1 MAQFYSAKRRV
12 TTRQIITVTVNDLDP
27 FGQGVARHQ
36 GKALFVS
43 GLLPQEQAEVVLVE
57 DKKQY
62 ARAQVKRRLSD
73 SPQRQAP
80 RCPHFGI
87 CGGCQQQ
94 HASVELQQQ
103 SKRAALAR
111 LMKREV
117 DDIIAASPW
126 GYRRR
131 ARLSLNYQPKTQQ
144 LQIGFRKANSSEI
157 VDVVQCPVLV
167 PTLGALLPAVREC
180 LSGLQSLRQLGHVEL
195 VQADNGPLMVL
206 RHTAALPAADKEKL
220 ERFSQSHG
228 LSLYLAPQSEIL
240 EQIRGEAPW
249 YTSDGLRLVF
259 SPRDFIQVNDGVN
272 QLMVR
277 TALEWLDIQP
287 QDRVLDLF
295 CGMGNFTLPLAKR
308 AAQVVGV
315 EGVPALVAKGQ
326 ENAALNALHNVTF
339 FHENLEEDVTRQA
352 WAKHGFDKVLLD
364 PARAGAA
371 GVMLHIIKL
380 APRRVVY
387 VSCNPAT
394 LARDS
399 DVLLQAGYTIQR
411 LAMLDMFPH
420 TGHLESMV
428 LFEHKNHSNRSAA
441 SSTGAGD

>member
-36 GKALFVS
+36 GKALFIS
-43 GLLPQEQAEVVLVE
+43 GLLPQEQADVVVVE

-80 RCPHFGI
+80 RCPHFDI

-94 HASVELQQQ
+94 HASIELQQQ

-111 LMKREV
+111 LMKRDV

-131 ARLSLNYQPKTQQ
+131 ARLSLNYQPKSQQ
-144 LQIGFRKANSSEI
+144 LQMGFRKANASEI

-180 LSGLQSLRQLGHVEL
+180 LSELKSVRQLGHVEL

-240 EQIRGEAPW
+240 EHIRGEAPW

-326 ENAALNALHNVTF
+326 ENAALNGLHNVTF
-339 FHENLEEDVTRQA
+339 FHENLEEDVTRQV

-428 LFEHKNHSNRSAA
+428 LFEHKNHSNRSEAA
-441 SSTGAGD
+441 SSEAGD

>member
-167 PTLGALLPAVREC
+167 PALGALLPAVREC
-180 LSGLQSLRQLGHVEL
+180 LSGLQSQRQLGHVEL

-240 EQIRGEAPW
+240 EHIRGEAPW

-272 QLMVR
+272 QLMVH

-315 EGVPALVAKGQ
+315 EGVPALVVKAR

-441 SSTGAGD
+441 ASTGAGD

>member
-272 QLMVR
+272 QLMVH

-352 WAKHGFDKVLLD
+352 WAKHGFDKVLFD

-441 SSTGAGD
+441 ASTGAGD

>member
-111 LMKREV
+111 LMKRDV

-167 PTLGALLPAVREC
+167 PALGALLPAVREC
-180 LSGLQSLRQLGHVEL
+180 LSGLQSQRQLGHVEL

-240 EQIRGEAPW
+240 EHIRGEAPW

-326 ENAALNALHNVTF
+326 ENAALNGLHNVTF

-428 LFEHKNHSNRSAA
+428 LFEHKNHSNRSEAA
-441 SSTGAGD
+441 SSEAGD

>member
-167 PTLGALLPAVREC
+167 PALGALLPAVREC

-272 QLMVR
+272 QLMVH
-277 TALEWLDIQP
+277 TAMEWLDIQP

-428 LFEHKNHSNRSAA
+428 LFEHKNHSNRGAA
-441 SSTGAGD
+441 ASTGAGD

>member
-36 GKALFVS
+36 GKALFMS
-43 GLLPQEQAEVVLVE
+43 GLLPQEQADVVVVE

-94 HASVELQQQ
+94 HASIELQQQ

-111 LMKREV
+111 LMKRDV

-131 ARLSLNYQPKTQQ
+131 ARLSLNYQPKSQQ
-144 LQIGFRKANSSEI
+144 LQMGFRKANASEI

-180 LSGLQSLRQLGHVEL
+180 LSELKSVRQLGHVEL

-220 ERFSQSHG
+220 ERFSQSHC

-240 EQIRGEAPW
+240 EHIRGEAPW

-326 ENAALNALHNVTF
+326 ENAALNGLHNVTF

-428 LFEHKNHSNRSAA
+428 LFEHKNHSNRSEAA
-441 SSTGAGD
+441 SSEAGD

>member
-36 GKALFVS
+36 GKALFVP

-62 ARAQVKRRLSD
+62 ARAQVKRRLND
-73 SPQRQAP
+73 SPQRVAP
-80 RCPHFGI
+80 RCAHFGV
-87 CGGCQQQ
+87 CGGCQQ
-94 HASVELQQQ
+94 HASIELQQQ
-103 SKRAALAR
+103 SKRAALSR
-111 LMKREV
+111 LMKRDV
-117 DDIIAASPW
+117 DDIIAAEPW

-144 LQIGFRKANSSEI
+144 LQMGFRKANSSEI
-157 VDVVQCPVLV
+157 IDVVQCPVLA
-167 PTLGALLPAVREC
+167 PQLEALLPAVREC
-180 LSGLQSLRQLGHVEL
+180 LTSLQSQRHLGHVEL

-206 RHTAALPAADKEKL
+206 RHTAALTAADKEKL
-220 ERFSQSHG
+220 ERFSQTHG

-240 EQIRGEAPW
+240 EHIRGDEPW

-272 QLMVR
+272 QKMVS
-277 TALEWLDIQP
+277 TALAWLDIQP

-295 CGMGNFTLPLAKR
+295 CGMGNFTLPLAK
-308 AAQVVGV
+308 AAASVVGV
-315 EGVPALVAKGQ
+315 EGVPALVAKGR
-326 ENAALNALHNVTF
+326 ENAALNGLQNVTF

-352 WAKHGFDKVLLD
+352 WAKHGFDKILLD
-364 PARAGAA
+364 PARAGAP
-371 GVMLHIIKL
+371 GVMAHIIKL

-399 DVLLQAGYTIQR
+399 EALLQAGYRIQR

-420 TGHLESMV
+420 TGHLESIV
-428 LFEHKNHSNRSAA
+428 LFEREL
-441 SSTGAGD
+441 T

>member
-1 MAQFYSAKRRV
+1 MVQFYSAKRRV

-272 QLMVR
+272 QLMVH

-441 SSTGAGD
+441 ASTGAGD

>member
-36 GKALFVS
+36 GKALFVP

-62 ARAQVKRRLSD
+62 ARAQVKRRLND
-73 SPQRQAP
+73 SPQRVAP
-80 RCPHFGI
+80 RCPHFGV

-94 HASVELQQQ
+94 HASIELQQQ
-103 SKRAALAR
+103 SKRAALSR
-111 LMKREV
+111 LMKRDV
-117 DDIIAASPW
+117 DDIIAAEPW

-144 LQIGFRKANSSEI
+144 LQMGFRKANSSEI
-157 VDVVQCPVLV
+157 IDVVQCPVLV
-167 PTLGALLPAVREC
+167 PQLETLLPAVREC
-180 LSGLQSLRQLGHVEL
+180 LTSLQSQRQLGHVEL

-206 RHTAALPAADKEKL
+206 RHTAALTAADKEKL
-220 ERFSQSHG
+220 ERFSQTHG

-240 EQIRGEAPW
+240 EHIRGDEPW

-272 QLMVR
+272 QKMVR
-277 TALEWLDIQP
+277 TALAWLDIQP

-295 CGMGNFTLPLAKR
+295 CGMGNFTLPLAK
-308 AAQVVGV
+308 AAASVVGV
-315 EGVPALVAKGQ
+315 EGVPALVAKGR
-326 ENAALNALHNVTF
+326 ENAALNGLQNVTF

-352 WAKHGFDKVLLD
+352 WAKHGFDKILLD
-364 PARAGAA
+364 PARAGAP
-371 GVMLHIIKL
+371 GVMAHIIKL

-399 DVLLQAGYTIQR
+399 EALLQAGYRIQR

-420 TGHLESMV
+420 TGHLESIV
-428 LFEHKNHSNRSAA
+428 LFEREL
-441 SSTGAGD
+441 T

>member
-36 GKALFVS
+36 GKALFIS
-43 GLLPQEQAEVVLVE
+43 GLLPQEQADVVVVE

-94 HASVELQQQ
+94 HASIELQQQ

-131 ARLSLNYQPKTQQ
+131 ARLSLNYQPKSQQ
-144 LQIGFRKANSSEI
+144 LQMGFRKANASEI

-167 PTLGALLPAVREC
+167 PTIGALLPAVREC
-180 LSGLQSLRQLGHVEL
+180 LSELKSVRQLGHVEL

-240 EQIRGEAPW
+240 EHIRGEAPW

-326 ENAALNALHNVTF
+326 ENAALNGLHNVTF

-428 LFEHKNHSNRSAA
+428 LFEHKNHSNRSEAA
-441 SSTGAGD
+441 SSEAGD

>member
-272 QLMVR
+272 QLMVH

-441 SSTGAGD
+441 ASTGAGE